1 MASPQ
6 REDGHLD
13 IANELAEAFA
23 RLRLNGSQS
32 SLVWVILRRTYGWN
46 KKMDTIGLMQ
56 FVEATGL
63 SKKLVSRELQRLASR
78 NIIVVWG
85 DNHHAKQYGIQKDYS
100 RWVTEEDGK
109 VSPKTGTPTQHKVS
123 PKTGQSVPQTVDK
136 VSPKWGTTNT
146 SNTSKTI
153 PNGIGADAPHES
165 ESIGTIL
172 ERYERKY
179 REAGGNKVAVF
190 GELFSVLLGAQ
201 PNYGRLGRMAKR
213 LNSGGRLLAL
223 IVDASKAHISDD
235 PHDYLERM
243 VQREA
248 GDGRA
253 PVRRSQADHNS
264 ASRQKVVV

>member
-85 DNHHAKQYGIQKDYS
+85 DNNHAKQYGIQKDYS
-100 RWVTEEDGK
+100 RWIMDEDTK
-109 VSPKTGTPTQHKVS
+109 VSPKWGTPAEHKVS
-123 PKTGQSVPQTVDK
+123 PKKGQSVPQSVDK
-136 VSPKWGTTNT
+136 VSPIWGTTNT

-153 PNGIGADAPHES
+153 PNGIGASAPHDS
-165 ESIGTIL
+165 EPAGTL
-172 ERYERKY
+172 LDRYERKY
-179 REAGGNKVAVF
+179 REASNRIAVI
-190 GELFSVLLGAQ
+190 GELFSVALGSAPDYRRLGA
-201 PNYGRLGRMAKR
+201 MSKR
-213 LNSGGRLLAL
+213 LNSGGRLMAL
-223 IVDASKAHISDD
+223 IVDASKQHITDD
-235 PHDYLERM
+235 PHDYLAKM
-243 VQREA
+243 VS
-248 GDGRA
+248 RA
-253 PVRRSQADHNS
+253 ANEPNGARPRQADHNS
-264 ASRQKVVV
+264 AARGKVVI